1 MKPLFYFGL
10 LACACAAAGC
20 STQAASV
27 ASAATATSAAA
38 KVDPPSQSDPF
49 QLLAA
54 RVDGD
59 SLVLTVQYSGGSAAH
74 DFRLDPQGAPTKSL
88 PRQQFFSLHHDAH
101 GDLARALIT
110 EERAFD
116 LVPYRDPRNA
126 VVHLRLENWDETVV
140 YGYER

>member
-1 MKPLFYFGL
+1 MKSVLFSCL
-10 LACACAAAGC
+10 LVACAAAGC
-20 STQAASV
+20 STPAASV
-27 ASAATATSAAA
+27 MSSASAVQVDSPPQSA
-38 KVDPPSQSDPF
+38 PF

-54 RVDGD
+54 RVEGD
-59 SLVLTVQYSGGSAAH
+59 SLVLTVQYSGGSALH

-116 LVPYRDPRNA
+116 LVPYRDPRNS